1 MLLSSILF
9 FFIYLVFFSASVLR
23 LFLLFLGSLGFLAA
37 LFSLFYA
44 NTLSAIFTTSIFIY
58 KLEAVNLTYMFLI
71 DGISAYFLLLTLLLF
86 IICVLIAW
94 NLRYKLREFLIVLL
108 SINLFL
114 VHVFAIT
121 DLVFFYVFFEAL
133 LIPMFLLIGV

>member
-86 IICVLIAW
+86 IICVLIA
-94 NLRYKLREFLIVLL
+94 
-108 SINLFL
+108 
-114 VHVFAIT
+114 
-121 DLVFFYVFFEAL
+121 
-133 LIPMFLLIGV
+133 